1 MTLFFPSEHI
11 ALHWV
16 EKPSAPRRKW
26 NELLPWLLEERLLS
40 SVDGLLFLPLA
51 EHGHRVLVLVVA
63 RTRLHMELEDLGD
76 QERSREGAQVLD
88 AAALVPDY
96 FALPWQQND
105 ISIADRGDGY
115 WVVRY
120 GMWEGFAAPAGLA
133 CELVQQLM
141 DEQAQAGL
149 RLWVAEAELP
159 AMLRTRITSRE
170 GSLDWCKPPLLAP
183 ALAKKAN
190 LRIGEFAPPAK
201 PVLAQWWPTAALL
214 LLGFALIHTTLGVEA
229 EKLRTEVAL
238 LEKRQTLTVASLFPD
253 LNVSSTNTGSDLRSE
268 VEQYVNWRF
277 LQRQQ
282 LNQPVAVMLHNLDY
296 LLHDCHCEL
305 SGLEVQASG
314 GSLQLS
320 ADSSVEP
327 FRLAALEVSAGSAG
341 IRVGFTP
348 EILADMAA
356 GAAP

>member
-1 MTLFFPSEHI
+1 MTLFFPSEHV
-11 ALHWV
+11 ALHWL

-51 EHGHRVLVLVVA
+51 EHEHRVLVLVVA
-63 RTRLHMELEDLGD
+63 RARLRMVLD
-76 QERSREGAQVLD
+76 QEGEPLSEAV
-88 AAALVPDY
+88 ALLPDY
-96 FALPWQQND
+96 FALPWQEND
-105 ISIADRGDGY
+105 ISIADRGDGC

-120 GMWEGFAAPAGLA
+120 GLWEGFAAPAGLA
-133 CELVQQLM
+133 CALVQQIL

-149 RLWVAEAELP
+149 RLWIAEAELP
-159 AMLRTRITSRE
+159 AMLRARIATRE
-170 GSLDWCKPPLLAP
+170 GKLDWSNPPPLAP
-183 ALAKKAN
+183 VLAKKAN
-190 LRIGEFAPPAK
+190 LLIREFAPRTK
-201 PVLAQWWPTAALL
+201 PVLAQWWPTSALL
-214 LLGFALIHTTLGVEA
+214 LLGLALIHTTLRVEA

-253 LNVSSTNTGSDLRSE
+253 LNVSSTNSGSDLRSE

-296 LLHDCHCEL
+296 LLHGCHCEL
-305 SGLEVQASG
+305 SRLEVQASG

-327 FRLAALEVSAGSAG
+327 FRLAALEVSAGSAA

-348 EILADMAA
+348 EILAEMAA